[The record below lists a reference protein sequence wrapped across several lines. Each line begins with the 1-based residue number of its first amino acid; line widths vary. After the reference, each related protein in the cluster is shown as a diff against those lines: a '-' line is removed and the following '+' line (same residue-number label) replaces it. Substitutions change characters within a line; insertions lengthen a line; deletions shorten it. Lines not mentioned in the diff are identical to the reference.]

1 MDLCQYRI
9 QRYTVTGLKYLYA
22 IIFVLVGAVVSI
34 TLNVIPSSVTIY
46 QAPNF
51 NIKAE
56 AVTASGLET
65 MSTQQADIEFPATT
79 EILIE
84 EESLSEI
91 ATEET
96 SVSIPKKQVSVK
108 TASVLNVPFYSQ
120 FTDISAP
127 DWKKVGCGI
136 ASLAMLIDY
145 YIPNPPSVDALLQ
158 EGIDSN
164 AYLNDAGWTY
174 AGLIGISKRYGLT
187 GESYDLGYAS
197 MDSAFDSLQEA
208 LLGGPVMV
216 SVHYKFE
223 PENPIPHLVVANSVR
238 DGMFYYN
245 DPAAKSGNL
254 SIPVSTFKDAW
265 KKRYIE
271 IRLAS

>member
-1 MDLCQYRI
+1 M
-9 QRYTVTGLKYLYA
+9 
-22 IIFVLVGAVVSI
+22 SI
-34 TLNVIPSSVTIY
+34 TLNVMPPSVTIY
-46 QAPNF
+46 QAQNS

-56 AVTASGLET
+56 VNTTSALET
-65 MSTQQADIEFPATT
+65 LATQQTNIEVPSTAK
-79 EILIE
+79 ILVE
-84 EESLSEI
+84 EESVSEN
-91 ATEET
+91 AVEET
-96 SVSIPKKQVSVK
+96 SVGTPKKQIAVK
-108 TASVLNVPFYSQ
+108 TASALVVPFYSQ

-145 YIPNPPSVDALLQ
+145 YIPNPPSVDSLLQ
-158 EGIDSN
+158 QGIDTN

-187 GESYDLGYAS
+187 GESYDLGYES

-254 SIPVSTFKDAW
+254 SIPVSAFKDAW